1 MGKTAE
7 RMDPGLRERGKRSVP
22 LPGLTK
28 AELMRQ
34 ARMLDIKGR
43 SAMDKAELANAIRL
57 ARH

>member
-7 RMDPGLRERGKRSVP
+7 RMDPGLRERSKRSVP
-22 LPGLTK
+22 LPRLTK